1 MVLSALL
8 EKTAIKITGYS
19 ASPKHQ
25 GKGSID
31 KGFDGNENVGRG
43 DCYVSDPEKNGFAR
57 IDIDQSAVDRI
68 ELLNRN
74 EYS

>member
-1 MVLSALL
+1 MFSALL
-8 EKTAIKITGYS
+8 EKKVIKITGYS
-19 ASPKHQ
+19 ASPKIR
-25 GKGSID
+25 GRGSID

-43 DCYVSDPEKNGFAR
+43 DHCYVSKPEKNGFAR